1 MPDTHRSAR
10 KESTLNKAKKIPDGR
25 GRVQKLLSGLAA
37 RSAAASGR
45 LLYKAGVRFL
55 ADEEWREP
63 YAREL
68 AADTRS
74 AKSPMRNLDRR
85 FMLIQVAEAVRK
97 LPGSTVECGV
107 FRGVGS
113 ALICRALEGTYAPG
127 DAHFAFDA
135 FEGLPAPV
143 EKDQLGQDQWWT
155 EGDLKS
161 EAAGVAKLLAPF
173 SHARIEV
180 GWIPERFDQVGDRTF
195 RLIHIDVDLH
205 DPTRDSIDF
214 FFHRLVP
221 GGMMLLDDHGIVSCP
236 GARAAAEE
244 YFAKTGDPIIELP
257 TGQALIIK
265 GASSR

>member
-1 MPDTHRSAR
+1 MD
-10 KESTLNKAKKIPDGR
+10 KAKKNPGAR

-37 RSAAASGR
+37 RTAAASGR
-45 LLYKAGVRFL
+45 LLYKNGVRFI
-55 ADEEWREP
+55 ADQAWRVP
-63 YAREL
+63 YEREL
-68 AADTRS
+68 SADSRS
-74 AKSPMRNLDRR
+74 KKAPMRNLDRR
-85 FMLIQVAEAVRK
+85 FMLVQVAEAVRR
-97 LPGSTVECGV
+97 LPGSTAECGV
-107 FRGVGS
+107 FRGIGS
-113 ALICRALEGTYAPG
+113 ALVCRALDGTYAAD

-143 EKDQLGQDQWWT
+143 EADQIGGDDQWWT

-161 EAAGVAKLLAPF
+161 EEAGVAALLSPF
-173 SHARIEV
+173 SHAQIKA
-180 GWIPERFDQVGDRTF
+180 GWIPDRFSEVGDRRF

-214 FFHRLVP
+214 FFPRLVP

-257 TGQALIIK
+257 TGQALIVK
-265 GASSR
+265 GASTP